1 MKRKRRH
8 IKYRPI
14 NQKMS
19 LEIQNT
25 YLLPEMK
32 ENVERDTNTYLEKI

>member
-1 MKRKRRH
+1 MGQ

-19 LEIQNT
+19 LEIQKT
-25 YLLPEMK
+25 DLLPEMK
-32 ENVERDTNTYLEKI
+32 ENL